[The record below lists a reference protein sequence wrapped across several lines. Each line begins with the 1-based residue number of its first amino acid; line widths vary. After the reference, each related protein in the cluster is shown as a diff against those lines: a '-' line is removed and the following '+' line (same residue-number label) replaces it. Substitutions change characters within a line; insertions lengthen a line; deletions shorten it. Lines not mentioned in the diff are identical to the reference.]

1 MNSRP
6 LEAMTIASAFIVG
19 STVVACPPVMSDT
32 LLPSAIDR
40 SLEECSSNRKEDA
53 TGWQRLQLLL
63 ASRDDWIE
71 MCAEQIQS
79 DLKAVADRDYE
90 SGIVTD
96 QSFRHQIDEIDKFI
110 LNQKAANSAINEY
123 NDSSIEQFVVID
135 GNEKVQRIGKVAGER
150 TVETIPGYMTISK

>member
-1 MNSRP
+1 
-6 LEAMTIASAFIVG
+6 
-19 STVVACPPVMSDT
+19 
-32 LLPSAIDR
+32 
-40 SLEECSSNRKEDA
+40 
-53 TGWQRLQLLL
+53 
-63 ASRDDWIE
+63 
-71 MCAEQIQS
+71 MCEQIQS
-79 DLKAVADRDYE
+79 DPESGVADRDYE

-123 NDSSIEQFVVID
+123 NDPSIEQFVVID